1 MYAVTQLKV
10 GEAKREFQG
19 LRKVTPFFFNN
30 KENAIKYILEDGW
43 GFQEGLY
50 DFVILDRCWILD
62 GGEEDALAEE
72 PPIFFNLRGEEIKQ
86 IETPEWAKS
95 VFSFYS

>member
-1 MYAVTQLKV
+1 MYAVTQLQVKEIIR
-10 GEAKREFQG
+10 GFPDMK
-19 LRKVTPFFFNN
+19 RKVTPFFFND
-30 KENAIKYILEDGW
+30 KEKAIKYILQDGW

-50 DFVILDRCWILD
+50 DFVVLDRCWIMD
-62 GGEEDALAEE
+62 GSEEDGVAEE
-72 PPIFFNLRGEEIKQ
+72 PPIFFELGEEIKQ